1 MSLASSVAVIG
12 AVMIAGWWAGF
23 APAQRRVAAP
33 VHLAVPPVA
42 EPAAEAIA
50 PDPGTLRVCADPNNL
65 PFSSRD
71 ERGFENEIARLVARE
86 LGRSVRYYWMP
97 QRRGFVRTTLAAGRC
112 DVIIGVPAASDRV
125 AVTRPYYRS
134 NYVFVSRRDRPAA
147 VRSLDD
153 PRLRRLRIGIQ
164 ITGTDYDNPPA
175 AQALAARHI
184 TDNVRGYTVYGDY
197 SALHPGWGVLEAVAA
212 GDLDVAIVWGPL
224 AGYFAKQA
232 AVPLVLRAVTPQL
245 DTPSRP
251 FAFDIAMA
259 VRRGDDR
266 LAADLN
272 AALGRRSA
280 DIRRILASYGIPL
293 VPLPPRHHQEG

>member
-1 MSLASSVAVIG
+1 MSLASSAAALGLAVL
-12 AVMIAGWWAGF
+12 AGSWTGLATGQTTA
-23 APAQRRVAAP
+23 APP
-33 VHLAVPPVA
+33 VHLAVPPAA
-42 EPAAEAIA
+42 EPGAELIA
-50 PDPGTLRVCADPNNL
+50 PAPGTLRVCADPNNL

-71 ERGFENEIARLVARE
+71 ERGFENEIARLIARE

-97 QRRGFVRTTLAAGRC
+97 QRRGFLRTTLAAGRC
-112 DVIIGVPAASDRV
+112 DVIMGVPAASDRV

-134 NYVFVSRRDRPAA
+134 NYVFVSRRDRRAG

-175 AQALAARHI
+175 AQALAARRI
-184 TDNVRGYTVYGDY
+184 IDNVRGYTVYGDY
-197 SALHPGWGVLEAVAA
+197 SAAHPGWGVLDAVTA
-212 GDLDVAIVWGPL
+212 GDVDVAIVWGPL
-224 AGYFAKQA
+224 AGYFAKHA
-232 AVPLVLRAVTPQL
+232 AVPIVLRAVTPQL

-272 AALGRRSA
+272 GALTRRSA
-280 DIRRILASYGIPL
+280 DIRRILASYGIPM
-293 VPLPPRHHQEG
+293 VPLAPRRHQEG